1 MFQRMKGNES
11 GQSIVIIAFAMV
23 AIIGMAALVLDG
35 GYAYLERR
43 RVQNAADAA
52 VLAGVRTL
60 AALTVIEKDKPE
72 SGPAIRLAIDRY
84 AERNGITSPSTNI
97 KAYFVNA
104 DSQIIDAA
112 NQVGSGAVPDDAR
125 GIVLRAG
132 EQHDTFFAQVIGF
145 PKMQVSALAQASYV
159 AAASIPDLV
168 PLAVQTDSVKY
179 NTDTV
184 LWDKDNYSG
193 VRDWLNFDTQS
204 RSNEELMR
212 WMCSGYD
219 FHYELPVWIGG
230 TPGVRTSSLDS
241 CTLPGRVVFVPIYSE
256 KKNSSQV
263 PGCLFPGGS
272 SQPCFKIIGF
282 GAFELTC
289 ANQPDC
295 KQMIKGR
302 FIRWVMIGELGGESD
317 MGAVGYRLTPAVTV
331 P

>member
-1 MFQRMKGNES
+1 
-11 GQSIVIIAFAMV
+11 
-23 AIIGMAALVLDG
+23 
-35 GYAYLERR
+35 
-43 RVQNAADAA
+43 
-52 VLAGVRTL
+52 
-60 AALTVIEKDKPE
+60 
-72 SGPAIRLAIDRY
+72 
-84 AERNGITSPSTNI
+84 
-97 KAYFVNA
+97 
-104 DSQIIDAA
+104 
-112 NQVGSGAVPDDAR
+112 
-125 GIVLRAG
+125 
-132 EQHDTFFAQVIGF
+132 
-145 PKMQVSALAQASYV
+145 LAQASYV
-159 AAASIPDLV
+159 AAGSMPDLV

-193 VRDWLNFDTQS
+193 VRDWLNFDTKS

-230 TPGVRTSSLDS
+230 TPGTRTSSLES
-241 CTLPGRVVFVPIYSE
+241 CTFPGRVVFVPIYSE

-289 ANQPDC
+289 ANQDTC

-302 FIRWVMIGELGGESD
+302 FIRWVMASELGGESD